1 MKSLFETL
9 NSALNEGR
17 GTFGEYVDQVTD
29 KFNEFYHANKKKV
42 DDYIEIVKASGEV
55 VKSLDVRIA
64 WDIARACKYR
74 NWDFFPQTAGGYIDA
89 TDAQLNTLFLQAL
102 KKSDIKL

>member
-1 MKSLFETL
+1 MKSLFETI
-9 NSALNEGR
+9 NSSLNEGR

-29 KFNEFYHANKKKV
+29 RFNEFYRANKKKV

-64 WDIARACKYR
+64 WDIARACRYQDWEFWPR
-74 NWDFFPQTAGGYIDA
+74 TNGGFIDA
-89 TDAQLNTLFLQAL
+89 TDAQINTLLLQAL

>member
-1 MKSLFETL
+1 MKSLFEIL
-9 NSALNEGR
+9 NSSLNEGR

-64 WDIARACKYR
+64 WDIARACKYLE
-74 NWDFFPQTAGGYIDA
+74 WDFWPQTTGHMIDA
-89 TDAQLNTLFLQAL
+89 TDAQINTLLLQAL

>member
-1 MKSLFETL
+1 MKSLVDTL
-9 NSALNEGR
+9 NNSLNEGR

-29 KFNEFYHANKKKV
+29 KFNEFYSANKKKV

-64 WDIARACKYR
+64 WDIARACKYLK
-74 NWDFFPQTAGGYIDA
+74 WDFWPQTPGHTIAA
-89 TDAQLNTLFLQAL
+89 TDAQINTLLLQAL
-102 KKSDIKL
+102 KKSDIDL